1 MSPYDCLDISL
12 IQWTVP
18 GTCISRADPHHR
30 HRLLAKIEEV
40 SGFNPVDDV
49 EVFRPEHFTLPAY
62 FLLAGL
68 SAASL
73 IFLAEIVFNKVKK

>member
-1 MSPYDCLDISL
+1 MKQEKLY
-12 IQWTVP
+12 
-18 GTCISRADPHHR
+18 A
-30 HRLLAKIEEV
+30 AFEEV
-40 SGFNPVDDV
+40 SGFNPEDDV